1 MDVSCF
7 NPHDEAAGLRLKKHT
22 GAAAGMLLRI
32 ETGGNAVEREIITSR
47 ANPLLTRVRKLNS
60 RRSFRR
66 EEGRFAAEGPKLLTE
81 ALRWGAE
88 LEAVIFATGVSL
100 PELPGLVRVVEVA
113 DSLLASI
120 ADTESPQGI
129 VFLCKGK
136 ALAMPGE
143 LTGERYLVLDGVQDP
158 GNVGAIWRTAD
169 AFGVDGLILCN
180 GCADPWNPK
189 TVRATM
195 GAVFRLP
202 AYESTLETAAEKLV
216 RAGIPLYATALRED
230 TEDIRDVSF
239 DQAAV
244 VIGSEGRG
252 VSRQA
257 LELCGKTVKIPMRAR
272 CESLNAAVAASVVL
286 WEMARN
292 DGK

>member
-1 MDVSCF
+1 M
-7 NPHDEAAGLRLKKHT
+7 
-22 GAAAGMLLRI
+22 
-32 ETGGNAVEREIITSR
+32 EREVITSR

-66 EEGRFAAEGPKLLTE
+66 EEGAFAAEGPKLLAE
-81 ALRWGAE
+81 ALRWGAA
-88 LEAVIFATGVSL
+88 LEAVICAPGVSL
-100 PELPGLVRVVEVA
+100 PELPAGVRVVEAA
-113 DSLLASI
+113 DGLLASV

-129 VFLCKGK
+129 VFLCRGK
-136 ALAMPGE
+136 ALAMPDR
-143 LTGERYLVLDGVQDP
+143 LTGGRYLVLDGVQDP

-169 AFGVDGLILCN
+169 AFGADGLILCG

-202 AYESTLETAAEKLV
+202 VYESALESAAEELA
-216 RAGIPLYATALRED
+216 RAGIPLYAAALRED
-230 TEDIRDVSF
+230 TADVRAVPLSR
-239 DQAAV
+239 AAV

-257 LELCGKTVKIPMRAR
+257 LDLCERTVKIPMRAR

-292 DGK
+292 DEMEKEQGGGAPCPT